1 MKRLTLALATLL
13 LAASAYAQ
21 QPPGPPPR
29 GGPPVERLAQELGL
43 TDAQKAEV
51 KRIFEEERTRHE
63 AERQQYASSGQ
74 RPDPAT
80 MKTIMAQHDTELASA
95 LANVLTPDQLTKFKA
110 WQAERRERMRHGPPP
125 GAPPA
130 Q

>member
-1 MKRLTLALATLL
+1 MKRLTLALSTMLL
-13 LAASAYAQ
+13 VASAYAQ
-21 QPPGPPPR
+21 QPPGPPR
-29 GGPPVERLAQELGL
+29 GGPPVERLASELGH
-43 TDAQKAEV
+43 TDAQKTEV
-51 KRIFEEERTRHE
+51 KRIFAEERTRHE
-63 AERQQYASSGQ
+63 AERQQYAASGQ

-80 MKTIMAQHDTELASA
+80 MKTVMAQHDSELASA

-110 WQAERRERMRHGPPP
+110 WQAERREHMRNGPPP